1 MRRHPHAFELMIGVL
16 IVSAIVVAI
25 ALLILSANT

>member
-1 MRRHPHAFELMIGVL
+1 MMRHRHAFELMLGVL
-16 IVSAIVVAI
+16 VVSAIVVAI